1 MGTSG
6 YGDGPDYYHGLGAG
20 APGRPDLLHEP
31 GGSARMPQDRSETR
45 AEPAPAPAANGPAPR
60 DVRPSRVRGIV
71 ALVLQLACVAYV
83 ARVLYR
89 ERAELASAFQ
99 LSAGAI
105 ALLLALNTLAH
116 LQRAYEFT
124 YMLKRLGVREP
135 FGEGFLLTGAG
146 FLLNHLPFNAGLV
159 MRATVLKRDHALPYA
174 SYLALVMVNALV
186 NVAMAA
192 VMGLLAVTFSAA
204 EPSARLPLAVV
215 FLAILIGAVSL
226 AFVPTRFI
234 PERSG
239 FVWNR
244 LRVLGTGVRLV
255 RGDAGNLA
263 LLGLLAFTK
272 VVVSAVR
279 VWICFGALKTHLS
292 PLAAALLSST
302 TIVFS
307 LVNVTPGNLGLRE
320 VAMAAVSTLLG
331 TSYEVGIAAAAID
344 RAVLLAYT
352 VASGLPGLYSL
363 RRRGPFK
370 ASTSG

>member
-1 MGTSG
+1 MQKEG
-6 YGDGPDYYHGLGAG
+6 
-20 APGRPDLLHEP
+20 
-31 GGSARMPQDRSETR
+31 SETR
-45 AEPAPAPAANGPAPR
+45 AEPAVALDANPVAR
-60 DVRPSRVRGIV
+60 SEVRPSRVRGVV
-71 ALVLQLACVAYV
+71 ALVLQIACVAYV
-83 ARVLYR
+83 GRVLYR
-89 ERAELASAFQ
+89 ERAELATAFS
-99 LSAGAI
+99 LSLGAI
-105 ALLLALNTLAH
+105 VALFLLNGVAH
-116 LQRAYEFT
+116 LQRAFEFT
-124 YMLKRLGVREP
+124 YMLRRLGVREP

-192 VMGLLAVTFSAA
+192 VMGLLSVAFAA
-204 EPSARLPLAVV
+204 SESSARVPLAVAFFAV
-215 FLAILIGAVSL
+215 LALAVAL
-226 AFVPTRFI
+226 AFVPTRWV
-234 PERSG
+234 PEASG

-244 LRVLGTGVRLV
+244 LRTLGTGIRLV
-255 RGDAGNLA
+255 RGDAGNLV
-263 LLGLLAFTK
+263 LLALLAFTK
-272 VVVSAVR
+272 VAVAAIR
-279 VWICFGALKTHLS
+279 MWICFGALKAPLS

-331 TSYEVGIAAAAID
+331 TSYEVGIAAASID
-344 RAVLLAYT
+344 RAVLLVYT

-370 ASTSG
+370 ASAAG

>member
-1 MGTSG
+1 
-6 YGDGPDYYHGLGAG
+6 
-20 APGRPDLLHEP
+20 
-31 GGSARMPQDRSETR
+31 MPQEGSENR
-45 AEPAPAPAANGPAPR
+45 AEPAAGLAANGAER
-60 DVRPSRVRGIV
+60 DARPSRVRGIV
-71 ALVLQLACVAYV
+71 ALVLQLVCVAYV
-83 ARVLYR
+83 GRVLYR
-89 ERAELASAFQ
+89 ERAELASVLE

-105 ALLLALNTLAH
+105 FALLALNTVAH

-124 YMLKRLGVREP
+124 YMLRRLGVREP

-159 MRATVLKRDHALPYA
+159 MRATVLKRDHALPYT

-192 VMGLLAVTFSAA
+192 VMGLLSVAFSAA
-204 EPSARLPLAVV
+204 ESSARLPLAVAFCAV
-215 FLAILIGAVSL
+215 LLGAVAL
-226 AFVPTRFI
+226 AFVPTGWV
-234 PERSG
+234 PARSG

-244 LRVLGTGVRLV
+244 LRTLGTGIRLV
-255 RGDAGNLA
+255 RGDAPNLA

-272 VVVSAVR
+272 VAVAAVR
-279 VWICFGALKTHLS
+279 MWICFGALQTHLS

-331 TSYEVGIAAAAID
+331 TSYEVGIAAASID
-344 RAVLLAYT
+344 RAVLLLYT
-352 VASGLPGLYSL
+352 VVSGLPGLYSL

-370 ASTSG
+370 ASAAR